1 MDRKPGYKEKYMKS
15 KMKSY
20 PCKIKAN
27 FYDNKIPKKSFECI
41 YQIVT
46 GIDFIYKYA
55 GSKQNTQNG

>member
-1 MDRKPGYKEKYMKS
+1 
-15 KMKSY
+15 MKSY

-27 FYDNKIPKKSFECI
+27 FYDNKIRKKSFECI

-55 GSKQNTQNG
+55 GSK